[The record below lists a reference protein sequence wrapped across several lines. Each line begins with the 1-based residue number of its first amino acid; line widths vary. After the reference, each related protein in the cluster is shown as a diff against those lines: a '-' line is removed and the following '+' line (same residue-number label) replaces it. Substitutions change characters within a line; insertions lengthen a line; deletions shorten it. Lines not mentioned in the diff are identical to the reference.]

1 MFVLGRMFLIL
12 WTVLVFLVSLVVP
25 DIVDSSCICVTIV
38 VPDIMGACVFC
49 QSSCS

>member
-25 DIVDSSCICVTIV
+25 DIVDSTCVCVREDVSDIV
-38 VPDIMGACVFC
+38 DSACVF
-49 QSSCS
+49 S